1 MSTAPAPPGAPR
13 AFNAGERWPYV
24 LLPFIPLGIVLELAG
39 ADSTIVFVV
48 SALAIVP
55 TAALMGRATIELAAR
70 AGPGIG
76 SLLNATFGNAP
87 ELIIALF
94 ALNAGLHEVVKAS
107 LVGSVLGNLL
117 LVLGA
122 AALVGGRKRVSQ
134 QFDATAA
141 GVQALILLLAVTA
154 LIMPAVFAL
163 VGGDGL
169 PLPSEQAVNYP
180 SDGAQLS
187 VGVAIVLLVGYGSA
201 LIFSLRTHRDL
212 FNPSFGKEDHLGTPW
227 SVRRSVVML
236 ALAGAVAAVM
246 AEILV
251 GTITEASE
259 AIGLSRFFVGI
270 VVVAVISNAAEHW
283 VAVSFALRDKMD
295 IALNITISSSTQIAL
310 FAAPLLVLVSLF
322 IGPFEMALVFNGLEV
337 VALLLAVLIANHITQ
352 EGESSWFEGL
362 QLVAVYLVMA
372 TTFAF
377 V

>member
-13 AFNAGERWPYV
+13 AFNAGESWPYV
-24 LLPFIPLGIVLELAG
+24 LLPFIPLGIVLELSG
-39 ADSTIVFVV
+39 ADSAIVFVV

-122 AALVGGRKRVSQ
+122 AALAGGRKRVSQ

-180 SDGAQLS
+180 SDVAQLS

-246 AEILV
+246 SEILV

-295 IALNITISSSTQIAL
+295 IALNITIASSTQIAL

>member
-13 AFNAGERWPYV
+13 AFNAGESWPYV
-24 LLPFIPLGIVLELAG
+24 LLPFIPLGIVLELTG

-122 AALVGGRKRVSQ
+122 AALAGGRKRVSQ

-180 SDGAQLS
+180 SDVAQLS

-246 AEILV
+246 SEILV

-295 IALNITISSSTQIAL
+295 IALNITIASSTQIAL

>member
-1 MSTAPAPPGAPR
+1 VSTAPAPPGAPR
-13 AFNAGERWPYV
+13 AFNAGESWPYL

-122 AALVGGRKRVSQ
+122 AALAGGRKRVSQ

-180 SDGAQLS
+180 SDVAQLS

-246 AEILV
+246 SEILV

-295 IALNITISSSTQIAL
+295 IALNITIASSTQIAL
-310 FAAPLLVLVSLF
+310 FAAPLLVLISLF
-322 IGPFEMALVFNGLEV
+322 VGPFEMALVFNGLEV

-372 TTFAF
+372 ITFAF

>member
-1 MSTAPAPPGAPR
+1 
-13 AFNAGERWPYV
+13 
-24 LLPFIPLGIVLELAG
+24 
-39 ADSTIVFVV
+39 
-48 SALAIVP
+48 
-55 TAALMGRATIELAAR
+55 
-70 AGPGIG
+70 
-76 SLLNATFGNAP
+76 
-87 ELIIALF
+87 
-94 ALNAGLHEVVKAS
+94 
-107 LVGSVLGNLL
+107 
-117 LVLGA
+117 
-122 AALVGGRKRVSQ
+122 
-134 QFDATAA
+134 
-141 GVQALILLLAVTA
+141 
-154 LIMPAVFAL
+154 
-163 VGGDGL
+163 
-169 PLPSEQAVNYP
+169 
-180 SDGAQLS
+180 
-187 VGVAIVLLVGYGSA
+187 

-246 AEILV
+246 SEILV

-270 VVVAVISNAAEHW
+270 VVVAVTSNAAEHW

-295 IALNITISSSTQIAL
+295 IALNITIASSTQIAL

>member
-13 AFNAGERWPYV
+13 AFNAGESWPYV
-24 LLPFIPLGIVLELAG
+24 LLPFIPLGIVLELTG

-117 LVLGA
+117 LVLGV
-122 AALVGGRKRVSQ
+122 AALAGGRKRVSQ

-180 SDGAQLS
+180 SDVAQLS

-246 AEILV
+246 SEILV

-295 IALNITISSSTQIAL
+295 IALNITIASSTQIAL

>member
-13 AFNAGERWPYV
+13 AFNAGESWPYL
-24 LLPFIPLGIVLELAG
+24 LLPFIPIGIALELAG
-39 ADSTIVFVV
+39 VDSTIVFVV

-55 TAALMGRATIELAAR
+55 TAALMGRATVELAAR

-107 LVGSVLGNLL
+107 LVGSVLGNIL

-122 AALVGGRKRVSQ
+122 AALAGGRRRVSQ

-163 VGGDGL
+163 VGGEGL
-169 PLPSEQAVNYP
+169 PLPSEQAINYP
-180 SDGAQLS
+180 SDIDQLS
-187 VGVAIVLLVGYGSA
+187 IGVALVLLVGYASA

-246 AEILV
+246 SEILV
-251 GTITEASE
+251 GTISEASE
-259 AIGLSRFFVGI
+259 SIGLSRFFVGI

-295 IALNITISSSTQIAL
+295 ISLNITIASSTQIAL
-310 FAAPLLVLVSLF
+310 FAAPLLVLISLF

>member
-13 AFNAGERWPYV
+13 AFNAGESWPYV
-24 LLPFIPLGIVLELAG
+24 LLPFIPLGIVLELTG

-117 LVLGA
+117 LVLGV
-122 AALVGGRKRVSQ
+122 AALAGGRKRVSQ

-169 PLPSEQAVNYP
+169 TLPSEQAVNYP
-180 SDGAQLS
+180 SDVAQLS

-246 AEILV
+246 SEILV

-295 IALNITISSSTQIAL
+295 IALNITIASSTQIAL

>member
-13 AFNAGERWPYV
+13 AFNAGESWPYV

-122 AALVGGRKRVSQ
+122 AALAGGRKRVSQ

-180 SDGAQLS
+180 SDVAQLS

-246 AEILV
+246 SEILV

-295 IALNITISSSTQIAL
+295 IALNITIASSTQIAL

>member
-13 AFNAGERWPYV
+13 AFNAGESWPYL
-24 LLPFIPLGIVLELAG
+24 LLPFIPIGIVLELAG
-39 ADSTIVFVV
+39 ADSTIVFVA

-107 LVGSVLGNLL
+107 LVGSVLGNIL

-122 AALVGGRKRVSQ
+122 AALAGGRKRVSQ

-180 SDGAQLS
+180 SDVAQLS
-187 VGVAIVLLVGYGSA
+187 IGVAVVLLVGYASA

-212 FNPSFGKEDHLGTPW
+212 FNPSFGKEDHLGAPW

-246 AEILV
+246 SEILV

-270 VVVAVISNAAEHW
+270 IVVAVISNAAEHW

-295 IALNITISSSTQIAL
+295 IALNITIASSTQIAL
-310 FAAPLLVLVSLF
+310 FAAPLLVLISLF
-322 IGPFEMALVFNGLEV
+322 LGPFEMALVFNGLEV

-372 TTFAF
+372 ITFAF

>member
-13 AFNAGERWPYV
+13 AFNAGESWPYV

-122 AALVGGRKRVSQ
+122 AALAGGRKRVSQ

-154 LIMPAVFAL
+154 LIMPAGFAL

-180 SDGAQLS
+180 SDVAQLS

-246 AEILV
+246 SEILV

-295 IALNITISSSTQIAL
+295 IALNITIASSTQIAL

>member
-13 AFNAGERWPYV
+13 AFNAGESWPYL

-122 AALVGGRKRVSQ
+122 AALAGGRKRVGQ

-169 PLPSEQAVNYP
+169 PLPTEQAVNYP
-180 SDGAQLS
+180 SDVAQLS

-246 AEILV
+246 SEILV

-283 VAVSFALRDKMD
+283 VAVSFAMRDKMD

-310 FAAPLLVLVSLF
+310 FAAPLLVLLSLF

-372 TTFAF
+372 ITFAF